1 MADQPYDTR
10 RLLVLRKTTRALA
23 DFLRTQVKDH
33 LATIAPLLRPKAVL
47 GDYAGAPTKEK
58 VPGADKAF
66 KELQSAYEAVAV
78 SKPFGLPR
86 ELNAPLAMLSTT
98 PELTPLEYSHTAQAG
113 AEHKTVTVSSP
124 FQWVLSYAGFT
135 PSRIRQLLSA
145 RRPTGDDL
153 QQCVLHALMLH
164 AAISRQPGLVRL
176 LEALRCPAR
185 IIRLPDLG
193 ELPFVCLS
201 SPVPTLR
208 PPDDVVIEST
218 ELSGMSAFEEVVNVE
233 AVLALRDPLRE
244 QLIDLIRGQ
253 GAELLPPEADGPA
266 PAGTGQQ

>member
-98 PELTPLEYSHTAQAG
+98 PELTALEYSHMAQAG
-113 AEHKTVTVSSP
+113 AERKTVTITSP
-124 FQWVLSYAGFT
+124 FQWVVSYAGFT
-135 PSRIRQLLSA
+135 PSRLRQLLAA
-145 RRPTGDDL
+145 RNPTGDEL
-153 QQCVLHALMLH
+153 QQCVLHSLMLH
-164 AAISRQPGLVRL
+164 AAITRQPGLTRL
-176 LEALRCPAR
+176 LETLRCPAR
-185 IIRLPDLG
+185 TIRLPDLG
-193 ELPFVCLS
+193 ELPIVCLS
-201 SPVPTLR
+201 SPAPTLR
-208 PPDDVVIEST
+208 PPDDVIIEST
-218 ELSGMSAFEEVVNVE
+218 ELSGMSAFEELVNIE
-233 AVLALRDPLRE
+233 AVVGLRDPLRE
-244 QLIDLIRGQ
+244 RLIDLIRGH
-253 GAELLPPEADGPA
+253 GAELLPTELADA
-266 PAGTGQQ
+266 PVVNRPQ